1 MKRLLRLSLLPL
13 LSIALAFSCQKIE
26 LPDGTADE
34 GAQNAAGGG
43 NGASPSLDT
52 SNALTVG
59 EAMQRAADGS
69 EVVIKG
75 YIVGYT
81 ASSMSNASFS
91 VPGDKANTNMLLSDT
106 PDEFDELCCLPV
118 ELPTTG
124 RNLRGLLNLYDHPE
138 YFNQYIAIQG
148 KLTTY
153 FRVNGLKSPT
163 AFAFIAPPENSGGG
177 NESGSGDNESG
188 GDGNESGGGGN
199 ESGGGDEEEEDK
211 GQGGSDGEEE
221 KPDDPQT
228 DGKNYPQISDSL
240 TIIAGR

>member
-13 LSIALAFSCQKIE
+13 LSIALVFSCQKIE
-26 LPDGTADE
+26 LPDSTTDE
-34 GAQNAAGGG
+34 DKQSAAGGG
-43 NGASPSLDT
+43 NDT
-52 SNALTVG
+52 SSAPDMSNALTVG
-59 EAMQRAADGS
+59 EAMLMAADGS

-75 YIVGYT
+75 YIAGYVT
-81 ASSMSNASFS
+81 TSMNYPLFS
-91 VPGDKANTNMLLSDT
+91 IPDDKPNTNMLLSDN
-106 PDEFDELCCLPV
+106 PNEYDETCCLPV

-138 YFNQYIAIQG
+138 YFNQYIAIKG
-148 KLTTY
+148 TLTTY

-163 AFAFIAPPENSGGG
+163 AFAFITPPGNNGGG
-177 NESGSGDNESG
+177 NESGDGD
-188 GDGNESGGGGN
+188 
-199 ESGGGDEEEEDK
+199 GDEEDK
-211 GQGGSDGEEE
+211 PGDGGDGEEE

>member
-13 LSIALAFSCQKIE
+13 LSMALAFSCQKIE
-26 LPDGTADE
+26 LPDGTADDST
-34 GAQNAAGGG
+34 QNAAGGG

-81 ASSMSNASFS
+81 TTSMNNVVFS
-91 VPGDKANTNMLLSDT
+91 IPDDKPNTNMLLSDN
-106 PDEFDELCCLPV
+106 PDEYDELCCLPV

-124 RNLRGLLNLYDHPE
+124 RNLRGQLNLYDHPE

-153 FRVNGLKSPT
+153 FRVVGLKSPT
-163 AFAFIAPPENSGGG
+163 AFAFIAPPENS
-177 NESGSGDNESG
+177 SGD
-188 GDGNESGGGGN
+188 NESGGGGN
-199 ESGGGDEEEEDK
+199 ESGGGDEEEDDK

-221 KPDDPQT
+221 KPDNPPT

>member
-13 LSIALAFSCQKIE
+13 LSMALAFSCQKIE
-26 LPDGTADE
+26 LPDGTADDST
-34 GAQNAAGGG
+34 QNAAGGG

-52 SNALTVG
+52 SNALTVA
-59 EAMQRAADGS
+59 EAMQRTADGS

-81 ASSMSNASFS
+81 TSSMNYPSFS
-91 VPGDKANTNMLLSDT
+91 VPDDKPNTNMLLSDT

-153 FRVNGLKSPT
+153 FRVVGLKSPT

-177 NESGSGDNESG
+177 NESDDGDEEEDDEG
-188 GDGNESGGGGN
+188 QGD
-199 ESGGGDEEEEDK
+199 GDEEEE
-211 GQGGSDGEEE
+211 
-221 KPDDPQT
+221 KPDSTQT

>member
-1 MKRLLRLSLLPL
+1 MKRLFRLSLLPF
-13 LSIALAFSCQKIE
+13 LSIALVFSCQKIE
-26 LPDGTADE
+26 LPDSTTDE
-34 GAQNAAGGG
+34 NTQSAAGGG

-59 EAMQRAADGS
+59 EAMLMAADGS
-69 EVVIKG
+69 EVIIKG

-81 ASSMSNASFS
+81 TSSMSNASFS

-138 YFNQYIAIQG
+138 YFNQYIAIKG
-148 KLTTY
+148 TLTTY
-153 FRVNGLKSPT
+153 FRVVGLKSPT
-163 AFAFIAPPENSGGG
+163 AFAFITPPG
-177 NESGSGDNESG
+177 NNGGDNESDD
-188 GDGNESGGGGN
+188 GDGDE
-199 ESGGGDEEEEDK
+199 GDKPGD
-211 GQGGSDGEEE
+211 GDDGEEE
-221 KPDDPQT
+221 KPDNPPTGD
-228 DGKNYPQISDSL
+228 KNYPQISDSL

>member
-34 GAQNAAGGG
+34 DAQNAAGGG

-52 SNALTVG
+52 SHAITVT
-59 EAMQRAADGS
+59 EAMQRTADGS

-81 ASSMSNASFS
+81 TSSMSNASFS
-91 VPGDKANTNMLLSDT
+91 IPNDKPNTNMLLSDT

-124 RNLRGLLNLYDHPE
+124 RNLRGQLNLYDHPE

-163 AFAFIAPPENSGGG
+163 AFAFITPPENSGGD
-177 NESGSGDNESG
+177 NESGGGDNESG
-188 GDGNESGGGGN
+188 GDGNESGGG
-199 ESGGGDEEEEDK
+199 DEEEDDK

-221 KPDDPQT
+221 KPDNPPT

>member
-81 ASSMSNASFS
+81 TSSMSNASFS

-153 FRVNGLKSPT
+153 FRVVGLKSPT

-177 NESGSGDNESG
+177 NESDSGD
-188 GDGNESGGGGN
+188 N
-199 ESGGGDEEEEDK
+199 ESGGGDEEEDDK

-221 KPDDPQT
+221 KPDNPPT

>member
-43 NGASPSLDT
+43 DSSAPSLDT
-52 SNALTVG
+52 SNALTVT

-81 ASSMSNASFS
+81 TTSMNNVVFS
-91 VPGDKANTNMLLSDT
+91 IPDDKPNTNMLLSDN
-106 PDEFDELCCLPV
+106 PDEYDELCCLPV

-124 RNLRGLLNLYDHPE
+124 RNLRGQLNLYDHPE

-153 FRVNGLKSPT
+153 FRVVGLKSPT

-177 NESGSGDNESG
+177 NESDDGDEEEDDEG
-188 GDGNESGGGGN
+188 QGD
-199 ESGGGDEEEEDK
+199 GDEEEE
-211 GQGGSDGEEE
+211 
-221 KPDDPQT
+221 KPDSTQT
-228 DGKNYPQISDSL
+228 NGKNYPQISDSL

>member
-13 LSIALAFSCQKIE
+13 LSMALAFSCQKIE
-26 LPDGTADE
+26 LPDGTADDST
-34 GAQNAAGGG
+34 QNAAGGG
-43 NGASPSLDT
+43 DSSAPSLDT
-52 SNALTVG
+52 SHAITVT

-81 ASSMSNASFS
+81 TTSMNNVVFS
-91 VPGDKANTNMLLSDT
+91 IPDDKPNTNMLLSDN
-106 PDEFDELCCLPV
+106 PDEYDELCCLPV

-153 FRVNGLKSPT
+153 FRVVGLKSPT
-163 AFAFIAPPENSGGG
+163 AFAFIAPPENS
-177 NESGSGDNESG
+177 SGDNESG
-188 GDGNESGGGGN
+188 G
-199 ESGGGDEEEEDK
+199 EEEEDDK

-221 KPDDPQT
+221 KPDNPPT

>member
-13 LSIALAFSCQKIE
+13 LSMALAFSCQKIE

-148 KLTTY
+148 MLTTY
-153 FRVNGLKSPT
+153 FRVVGLKSPT
-163 AFAFIAPPENSGGG
+163 AFAFIAPPENS
-177 NESGSGDNESG
+177 SGDNESG
-188 GDGNESGGGGN
+188 GDGN

-221 KPDDPQT
+221 KPDNPPT

>member
-13 LSIALAFSCQKIE
+13 LSMALAFSCQKIE
-26 LPDGTADE
+26 LPDGTADDST
-34 GAQNAAGGG
+34 QNAAGGG

-81 ASSMSNASFS
+81 TSSMSNASFS

-153 FRVNGLKSPT
+153 FRVVGLKSPT

-188 GDGNESGGGGN
+188 GD
-199 ESGGGDEEEEDK
+199 DEEEDDK

-221 KPDDPQT
+221 KPDNPPT

>member
-13 LSIALAFSCQKIE
+13 LSMALAFSCQKIE

-34 GAQNAAGGG
+34 GAQNAAGGSDSS
-43 NGASPSLDT
+43 APSLDT
-52 SNALTVG
+52 SHAITVT

-81 ASSMSNASFS
+81 TTSMNNVVFS
-91 VPGDKANTNMLLSDT
+91 IPDDKPNTNMLLSDN
-106 PDEFDELCCLPV
+106 PDEYDELCCLPV

-153 FRVNGLKSPT
+153 FRVVGLKSPT

-188 GDGNESGGGGN
+188 G
-199 ESGGGDEEEEDK
+199 GDEEEDDK

-221 KPDDPQT
+221 KPDNPPT

>member
-13 LSIALAFSCQKIE
+13 LSMALAFSCQKIE

-81 ASSMSNASFS
+81 TSSMSNASFS

-153 FRVNGLKSPT
+153 FRVVGLKSPT

-188 GDGNESGGGGN
+188 G
-199 ESGGGDEEEEDK
+199 GDEEEDDK

-221 KPDDPQT
+221 KPDNPPT

>member
-13 LSIALAFSCQKIE
+13 LSMALAFSCQKIE
-26 LPDGTADE
+26 LPDGTADDS
-34 GAQNAAGGG
+34 AQNAAGGG

-52 SNALTVG
+52 SNALTVA
-59 EAMQRAADGS
+59 EAMQRTADGS

-81 ASSMSNASFS
+81 TSSMNYPSFS
-91 VPGDKANTNMLLSDT
+91 VPDDKLNTNMLLSDT

-153 FRVNGLKSPT
+153 FRVVGLKSPT

-177 NESGSGDNESG
+177 NESDDGDEEEDDEG
-188 GDGNESGGGGN
+188 QGD
-199 ESGGGDEEEEDK
+199 GDEEEE
-211 GQGGSDGEEE
+211 
-221 KPDDPQT
+221 KPDSTQT

>member
-81 ASSMSNASFS
+81 TSSMSNASFS

-177 NESGSGDNESG
+177 NESGGD
-188 GDGNESGGGGN
+188 GN
-199 ESGGGDEEEEDK
+199 ESGGGDEEEGDK

-221 KPDDPQT
+221 KPDNPPT

>member
-13 LSIALAFSCQKIE
+13 FSIALAFSCQKIE
-26 LPDGTADE
+26 LPDSTTDE
-34 GAQNAAGGG
+34 DKQSAAGGG

-52 SNALTVG
+52 SNALTVA
-59 EAMQRAADGS
+59 EAMQRTADGS
-69 EVVIKG
+69 EAVIKG

-81 ASSMSNASFS
+81 TSSMNYPSFS
-91 VPGDKANTNMLLSDT
+91 VPDDKPNTNMLLSDT

-153 FRVNGLKSPT
+153 FRVVGLKSPT

-177 NESGSGDNESG
+177 NESGDGDEEEDDEG
-188 GDGNESGGGGN
+188 QGD
-199 ESGGGDEEEEDK
+199 GDEEEEN
-211 GQGGSDGEEE
+211 
-221 KPDDPQT
+221 PDSTKT

>member
-1 MKRLLRLSLLPL
+1 MKRLIRLSLLPL

-26 LPDGTADE
+26 LPDGTADDSS
-34 GAQNAAGGG
+34 QNAAGGG

-52 SNALTVG
+52 SNALTVA
-59 EAMQRAADGS
+59 EAMQRTADGS

-81 ASSMSNASFS
+81 TSSMSNASFS

-106 PDEFDELCCLPV
+106 PDEDDDLFCLPV

-148 KLTTY
+148 KLSTY
-153 FRVNGLKSPT
+153 FRVVGLKSPT

-177 NESGSGDNESG
+177 NESGDGDEEEDDEG
-188 GDGNESGGGGN
+188 QGD
-199 ESGGGDEEEEDK
+199 GDEEEE
-211 GQGGSDGEEE
+211 
-221 KPDDPQT
+221 KPDSTQT

>member
-1 MKRLLRLSLLPL
+1 MKRLFRLSLLPF
-13 LSIALAFSCQKIE
+13 LSIALVFSCQKIE
-26 LPDGTADE
+26 LPDSTTDE
-34 GAQNAAGGG
+34 NTQSAAGGG

-59 EAMQRAADGS
+59 EAMLMAADGS
-69 EVVIKG
+69 EVIIKG

-81 ASSMSNASFS
+81 TTSMNNVVFS
-91 VPGDKANTNMLLSDT
+91 IPDDKPNTNMLLSDN
-106 PDEFDELCCLPV
+106 PDEYDELCCLPV

-153 FRVNGLKSPT
+153 FRVVGLKSPT
-163 AFAFIAPPENSGGG
+163 AFAFITPPGNNGGG
-177 NESGSGDNESG
+177 NESDDGD
-188 GDGNESGGGGN
+188 
-199 ESGGGDEEEEDK
+199 GDEEDK
-211 GQGGSDGEEE
+211 PGDGDDGEEE
-221 KPDDPQT
+221 KPDNPPTGD
-228 DGKNYPQISDSL
+228 KNYPQISDSL

>member
-52 SNALTVG
+52 SSALTVG

-81 ASSMSNASFS
+81 TSSMSNASFS
-91 VPGDKANTNMLLSDT
+91 IPNDKANTNMLLSDT

-124 RNLRGLLNLYDHPE
+124 RNLRDLLNLYDHPE

-153 FRVNGLKSPT
+153 FRVVGLKSPT
-163 AFAFIAPPENSGGG
+163 AFAFITPPENSGG
-177 NESGSGDNESG
+177 DNESG
-188 GDGNESGGGGN
+188 DSNNESGGSGNESGGG
-199 ESGGGDEEEEDK
+199 EEEEDDK

-221 KPDDPQT
+221 KPDNPPT

>member
-1 MKRLLRLSLLPL
+1 MKRLFRLSLLPL
-13 LSIALAFSCQKIE
+13 LSMALAFSCQKIE
-26 LPDGTADE
+26 LPDSTTDE
-34 GAQNAAGGG
+34 NTQSAAGGG

-59 EAMQRAADGS
+59 EAMLMAADGS
-69 EVVIKG
+69 EVIIKG

-81 ASSMSNASFS
+81 TTSMNRPTFS
-91 VPGDKANTNMLLSDT
+91 IPDDKPNTNMLLSDN
-106 PDEFDELCCLPV
+106 PDEYDELCCLPV

-148 KLTTY
+148 MLTTY
-153 FRVNGLKSPT
+153 FRVVGLKSPT
-163 AFAFIAPPENSGGG
+163 AFAFIAPPENSGG
-177 NESGSGDNESG
+177 DNER
-188 GDGNESGGGGN
+188 
-199 ESGGGDEEEEDK
+199 GGGDEKEGDK

-221 KPDDPQT
+221 KPDNPPT
-228 DGKNYPQISDSL
+228 DGKNYPQIRDSL

>member
-13 LSIALAFSCQKIE
+13 LSMALAFSCQKIE
-26 LPDGTADE
+26 LPDGTADDST
-34 GAQNAAGGG
+34 QNAAGGG

-52 SNALTVG
+52 SNALTVA
-59 EAMQRAADGS
+59 EAMQRTADGS

-81 ASSMSNASFS
+81 TSSMNYPSFS
-91 VPGDKANTNMLLSDT
+91 VPSDKPNTNMLLSDT
-106 PDEFDELCCLPV
+106 PDEFDDLCCLPV

-153 FRVNGLKSPT
+153 FRVVGLKSPT

-188 GDGNESGGGGN
+188 G
-199 ESGGGDEEEEDK
+199 GDEEEDDK

-221 KPDDPQT
+221 KPDNPPT

>member
-13 LSIALAFSCQKIE
+13 LSMALAFSCQKIE

-81 ASSMSNASFS
+81 TSSMSNASFS

-148 KLTTY
+148 MLTTY
-153 FRVNGLKSPT
+153 FRVVGLKSPT
-163 AFAFIAPPENSGGG
+163 AFAFIAPPENS
-177 NESGSGDNESG
+177 SGDNESG
-188 GDGNESGGGGN
+188 GDGN

-221 KPDDPQT
+221 KPDNPPT

>member
-26 LPDGTADE
+26 LPDSTTDE
-34 GAQNAAGGG
+34 DKQSAAGGG

-52 SNALTVG
+52 SNALTVA
-59 EAMQRAADGS
+59 EAMQRTADGS
-69 EVVIKG
+69 EAVIKG

-81 ASSMSNASFS
+81 TSSMNYPSFS
-91 VPGDKANTNMLLSDT
+91 VPDDKPNTNMLLSDT

-124 RNLRGLLNLYDHPE
+124 RNLRGQLNLYDHPE

-153 FRVNGLKSPT
+153 FRVVGLKSPT
-163 AFAFIAPPENSGGG
+163 AFAFITPPGNNGGG
-177 NESGSGDNESG
+177 NESD
-188 GDGNESGGGGN
+188 DGN
-199 ESGGGDEEEEDK
+199 GDEEDK
-211 GQGGSDGEEE
+211 PGDGGDGEEE
-221 KPDDPQT
+221 KPDDPQI

>member
-26 LPDGTADE
+26 LPDGTAE
-34 GAQNAAGGG
+34 ESTQNAAGGG

-52 SNALTVG
+52 SNALTVT

-91 VPGDKANTNMLLSDT
+91 IPNDKANTNMLLSDT

-153 FRVNGLKSPT
+153 FRVVGLKSPT

-188 GDGNESGGGGN
+188 G
-199 ESGGGDEEEEDK
+199 GDEEEDDK

-221 KPDDPQT
+221 KPDNPST

>member
-13 LSIALAFSCQKIE
+13 LSMALAFSCQKIE

-52 SNALTVG
+52 SNALTVA
-59 EAMQRAADGS
+59 EAMQRTADGS

-81 ASSMSNASFS
+81 TSSMNYPSFS
-91 VPGDKANTNMLLSDT
+91 TPNDKPNTNMLLSDT

-153 FRVNGLKSPT
+153 FRVVGLKSPT
-163 AFAFIAPPENSGGG
+163 AFAFIAPPENS
-177 NESGSGDNESG
+177 SGD
-188 GDGNESGGGGN
+188 N
-199 ESGGGDEEEEDK
+199 ESGGGDEEDDK

-221 KPDDPQT
+221 KPDNPPT

>member
-13 LSIALAFSCQKIE
+13 LSMALAFSCQKIE
-26 LPDGTADE
+26 LPDGTADDST
-34 GAQNAAGGG
+34 QNAAGGG

-52 SNALTVG
+52 SNALTVT

-81 ASSMSNASFS
+81 TTSMNYPSFS
-91 VPGDKANTNMLLSDT
+91 IPDDKPNTNMLLSDD
-106 PDEFDELCCLPV
+106 PDEYDELCCLPV

-124 RNLRGLLNLYDHPE
+124 KNMRGLLNLYDHPE
-138 YFNQYIAIQG
+138 YFNQYIAIKG
-148 KLTTY
+148 TLTTY
-153 FRVNGLKSPT
+153 FRVNVLKSPT
-163 AFAFIAPPENSGGG
+163 AFAFITPPENSGGG

-188 GDGNESGGGGN
+188 GDGNESGGG
-199 ESGGGDEEEEDK
+199 DEEEDDK

-221 KPDDPQT
+221 KPDNPPT

>member
-13 LSIALAFSCQKIE
+13 LSMALAFSCQKIE
-26 LPDGTADE
+26 LPDGTADDST
-34 GAQNAAGGG
+34 QNAAGGG
-43 NGASPSLDT
+43 NDASPSLDT
-52 SNALTVG
+52 SNALTVT
-59 EAMQRAADGS
+59 EAIQRAADGS

-81 ASSMSNASFS
+81 TSSMNYPSFS
-91 VPGDKANTNMLLSDT
+91 IPNDKPNTNMLLSDT
-106 PDEFDELCCLPV
+106 PNEFDELCCLPV

-124 RNLRGLLNLYDHPE
+124 RNLRGQLNLYDHPE

-153 FRVNGLKSPT
+153 FRVVGLKSPT

-188 GDGNESGGGGN
+188 GD
-199 ESGGGDEEEEDK
+199 DEEEDDK

-221 KPDDPQT
+221 KPDNPPT

>member
-13 LSIALAFSCQKIE
+13 LSMALAFSCQKIE

-59 EAMQRAADGS
+59 EAMLMAADGS
-69 EVVIKG
+69 EVIIKG

-81 ASSMSNASFS
+81 TSSMSNASFS

-153 FRVNGLKSPT
+153 FRVVGLKSPT

-188 GDGNESGGGGN
+188 G
-199 ESGGGDEEEEDK
+199 GDEEEDDK

-221 KPDDPQT
+221 KPDNPPT

>member
-13 LSIALAFSCQKIE
+13 LSMALAFSCQKIE

-34 GAQNAAGGG
+34 GAQNAAGGD

-52 SNALTVG
+52 SHAITVT
-59 EAMQRAADGS
+59 EAMQRTADGS

-81 ASSMSNASFS
+81 KSSMNYPSFS
-91 VPGDKANTNMLLSDT
+91 IPNDKPNTNMLLSDT
-106 PDEFDELCCLPV
+106 PDEYDELCCLPV

-148 KLTTY
+148 MLTTY
-153 FRVNGLKSPT
+153 FRVVGLKSPT
-163 AFAFIAPPENSGGG
+163 AFAFIAPPENSGGD
-177 NESGSGDNESG
+177 NESGSGS
-188 GDGNESGGGGN
+188 N
-199 ESGGGDEEEEDK
+199 ESGGGDEEEGDK

-221 KPDDPQT
+221 KPDNPPT

>member
-81 ASSMSNASFS
+81 TSSMSNASFS

-153 FRVNGLKSPT
+153 FRVVGLKSPT

-177 NESGSGDNESG
+177 NESGNGD
-188 GDGNESGGGGN
+188 N
-199 ESGGGDEEEEDK
+199 ESGGGDEEEGDK

-221 KPDDPQT
+221 KPDNPPT

>member
-13 LSIALAFSCQKIE
+13 LSMALAFSCQKIE
-26 LPDGTADE
+26 LPDDTADE
-34 GAQNAAGGG
+34 DAQNATGGG

-52 SNALTVG
+52 SNALTVT

-81 ASSMSNASFS
+81 TSSMNYPSFS
-91 VPGDKANTNMLLSDT
+91 IPNDKPNTNMLLSDT

-124 RNLRGLLNLYDHPE
+124 RNLRGQLNLYDHPE

-153 FRVNGLKSPT
+153 FRVVGLKSPT

-188 GDGNESGGGGN
+188 G
-199 ESGGGDEEEEDK
+199 GDEEEDDK

-221 KPDDPQT
+221 KPDNPPT

>member
-13 LSIALAFSCQKIE
+13 LSMALAFSCQKIE
-26 LPDGTADE
+26 LPDGTADDST
-34 GAQNAAGGG
+34 QNAAGGG

-59 EAMQRAADGS
+59 EAMLMAADGS
-69 EVVIKG
+69 EVIIKG

-81 ASSMSNASFS
+81 TTSMNRPTFS
-91 VPGDKANTNMLLSDT
+91 IPDDKPNTNMLLSDN
-106 PDEFDELCCLPV
+106 PDEYDELCCLPV

-124 RNLRGLLNLYDHPE
+124 KNMRGLLNLYDHPE

-163 AFAFIAPPENSGGG
+163 AFAFITPPG
-177 NESGSGDNESG
+177 NNGGDNESDD
-188 GDGNESGGGGN
+188 GD
-199 ESGGGDEEEEDK
+199 GDEEDK
-211 GQGGSDGEEE
+211 PGDGDDGEEE
-221 KPDDPQT
+221 KPDNPPTGD
-228 DGKNYPQISDSL
+228 KNYPQISDSL

>member
-1 MKRLLRLSLLPL
+1 M
-13 LSIALAFSCQKIE
+13 ALAFSCQKIE

-52 SNALTVG
+52 SNALTVT

-81 ASSMSNASFS
+81 TTSMNNVVFS
-91 VPGDKANTNMLLSDT
+91 ITAAKPNPNILL
-106 PDEFDELCCLPV
+106 PDNPAGYDYLCCLPV

-124 RNLRGLLNLYDHPE
+124 RNLRGQLNLYDHPE

-148 KLTTY
+148 KLSTY
-153 FRVNGLKSPT
+153 FRVVGLKSPT

-177 NESGSGDNESG
+177 NESGGGGNEIGSGD
-188 GDGNESGGGGN
+188 N
-199 ESGGGDEEEEDK
+199 ESGGGDEEEDDK

-221 KPDDPQT
+221 KPDNPPT

>member
-13 LSIALAFSCQKIE
+13 LSMALAFSCQKIE
-26 LPDGTADE
+26 LPDGTADDS
-34 GAQNAAGGG
+34 AQNAAGGG
-43 NGASPSLDT
+43 DGASPSLDT

-81 ASSMSNASFS
+81 TSSMSNASFS

-153 FRVNGLKSPT
+153 FRVVGLKSPT

-188 GDGNESGGGGN
+188 GDGNESGGG
-199 ESGGGDEEEEDK
+199 DEEEDDK

-221 KPDDPQT
+221 KPDNPPT

>member
-13 LSIALAFSCQKIE
+13 LSMALAFSCQKIE
-26 LPDGTADE
+26 LPDGTADDST
-34 GAQNAAGGG
+34 QNAAGGG

-81 ASSMSNASFS
+81 TTSMNNVVFS
-91 VPGDKANTNMLLSDT
+91 IPDDKPNTNMLLSDN
-106 PDEFDELCCLPV
+106 PDEYDELCCLPV

-124 RNLRGLLNLYDHPE
+124 RNLRGQLNLYDHPE

-148 KLTTY
+148 MLTTY
-153 FRVNGLKSPT
+153 FRVVGLKSPT

-177 NESGSGDNESG
+177 NESGGGNNESG
-188 GDGNESGGGGN
+188 GS
-199 ESGGGDEEEEDK
+199 DEEEDDE

-221 KPDDPQT
+221 KPDNPPT

>member
-52 SNALTVG
+52 SNALTVA
-59 EAMQRAADGS
+59 EAMQRTADGS

-81 ASSMSNASFS
+81 TSSMNYPSFS
-91 VPGDKANTNMLLSDT
+91 TPNDKPNTNMLLSDT

-153 FRVNGLKSPT
+153 FRVVGLKSPT
-163 AFAFIAPPENSGGG
+163 AFAFITPPG
-177 NESGSGDNESG
+177 NNGGDNESDD
-188 GDGNESGGGGN
+188 GD
-199 ESGGGDEEEEDK
+199 GDEEDK
-211 GQGGSDGEEE
+211 PGDGDDGEEE
-221 KPDDPQT
+221 KPDNPPTGD
-228 DGKNYPQISDSL
+228 KNYPQISDSL

>member
-13 LSIALAFSCQKIE
+13 LSMALAFSCQKIE

-81 ASSMSNASFS
+81 TSSMSNASFS

-153 FRVNGLKSPT
+153 FRVVGLKSPT

-188 GDGNESGGGGN
+188 GDGNESGGG
-199 ESGGGDEEEEDK
+199 DEEEDDK

-221 KPDDPQT
+221 KPDNPPT

>member
-52 SNALTVG
+52 SNALTVT
-59 EAMQRAADGS
+59 EAMQRTADGS

-81 ASSMSNASFS
+81 TSSMNYPSFS
-91 VPGDKANTNMLLSDT
+91 VPDDKPNTNMLLSDT

-124 RNLRGLLNLYDHPE
+124 RNLRGQLNLYDHPE

-148 KLTTY
+148 KLSTY
-153 FRVNGLKSPT
+153 FRVVGLKSPT

-177 NESGSGDNESG
+177 NESGDGEEEEDDEGQGD
-188 GDGNESGGGGN
+188 
-199 ESGGGDEEEEDK
+199 GDEEEE
-211 GQGGSDGEEE
+211 
-221 KPDDPQT
+221 KPDSTQT

>member
-52 SNALTVG
+52 SNALTVA
-59 EAMQRAADGS
+59 EAMQRTADGS

-81 ASSMSNASFS
+81 TSSMNYPSFS
-91 VPGDKANTNMLLSDT
+91 TPNDKPNTNMLLSDT

-153 FRVNGLKSPT
+153 FRVVGLKSPT
-163 AFAFIAPPENSGGG
+163 AFAFIAPPENSG
-177 NESGSGDNESG
+177 D
-188 GDGNESGGGGN
+188 DNESGGGG
-199 ESGGGDEEEEDK
+199 EEEDDE
-211 GQGGSDGEEE
+211 GQGDGDEDEE
-221 KPDDPQT
+221 KPDSTQT
-228 DGKNYPQISDSL
+228 DGKNYPQISDSI

>member
-13 LSIALAFSCQKIE
+13 LSMALAFSCQKIE
-26 LPDGTADE
+26 LPDGTADDST
-34 GAQNAAGGG
+34 QNAAGGG
-43 NGASPSLDT
+43 DSSAPSLDT
-52 SNALTVG
+52 SHAITVT

-81 ASSMSNASFS
+81 TTSMNNVVFS
-91 VPGDKANTNMLLSDT
+91 IPDDKPNTNMLLSDN
-106 PDEFDELCCLPV
+106 PDEYDELCCLPV

-153 FRVNGLKSPT
+153 FRVVGLKSPT
-163 AFAFIAPPENSGGG
+163 AFAFIAPPENSGG
-177 NESGSGDNESG
+177 DNESG
-188 GDGNESGGGGN
+188 DGNN
-199 ESGGGDEEEEDK
+199 ESGGGDEEEGDK

-221 KPDDPQT
+221 KPDNPPT